1 MPQMAAYSAAK
12 AGLHRYVQA
21 LRAEVYHEPIT
32 VTELAPG
39 YIDTDMNR
47 GAKSRPFVIPLE
59 RGGAMLARLI
69 ERRVRHA
76 LRTGVAVGAG
86 RAAREARCRRGCW
99 RRRPA
104 RNEDPHAMT
113 QLPADTRPVAP
124 QHAIDAERLGAWLTA
139 NVAPLDGPLEI
150 AQFKGGQSNPTYLL
164 AAGRQRYVLRR
175 KPPGKLL
182 PSAHAVDREYRVIR
196 ALARTGRAGGE
207 GLRPVRGRRG
217 DRHGVL
223 RHGVRRGPRVLGPE
237 PAGPGARSARRD
249 PRRDQPR
256 DRRAAQRRLCASVGL
271 GDYGRSGEYIARQ
284 VARWSKQYQ
293 ASETEKI
300 EAMDNLI
307 AWLPENI
314 PVGDETSIVHGDYR
328 IDNVIFHPDEP
339 RILAV
344 LDWELSTLGHPLADF
359 AYHCMVWRIP
369 PGTFRGLGGLDLA
382 ALGIPSEHE
391 YVAAYCRRTGRAGIE
406 PRDWEYYMVYNM
418 FRIAAIVQG
427 VMARALQG
435 NASSAQALETGRA
448 ARPLAEL
455 AWRQVERLK
464 LS

>member
-1 MPQMAAYSAAK
+1 
-12 AGLHRYVQA
+12 
-21 LRAEVYHEPIT
+21 
-32 VTELAPG
+32 
-39 YIDTDMNR
+39 
-47 GAKSRPFVIPLE
+47 
-59 RGGAMLARLI
+59 
-69 ERRVRHA
+69 
-76 LRTGVAVGAG
+76 
-86 RAAREARCRRGCW
+86 
-99 RRRPA
+99 
-104 RNEDPHAMT
+104 MT

-124 QHAIDAERLGAWLTA
+124 QHAIDAERLGAWLAA

-196 ALARTGRAGGE
+196 ALAGSGVPVAKAYGLCEDDAVIGTAFYVMEYVAGRVFWDPSLP
-207 GLRPVRGRRG
+207 GL
-217 DRHGVL
+217 
-223 RHGVRRGPRVLGPE
+223 E
-237 PAGPGARSARRD
+237 PAGRD
-249 PRRDQPR
+249 AIHDEINRVI
-256 DRRAAQRRLCASVGL
+256 AALHSVDYASVGL

-293 ASETEKI
+293 ASATGKI

-314 PVGDETSIVHGDYR
+314 PAGDETSIVHGDYR

-369 PGTFRGLGGLDLA
+369 PGTFRGLGGHDLA
-382 ALGIPSEHE
+382 ALGIPSERD

-464 LS
+464 SS

>member
-1 MPQMAAYSAAK
+1 
-12 AGLHRYVQA
+12 
-21 LRAEVYHEPIT
+21 
-32 VTELAPG
+32 
-39 YIDTDMNR
+39 
-47 GAKSRPFVIPLE
+47 
-59 RGGAMLARLI
+59 
-69 ERRVRHA
+69 
-76 LRTGVAVGAG
+76 
-86 RAAREARCRRGCW
+86 
-99 RRRPA
+99 
-104 RNEDPHAMT
+104 MT

-124 QHAIDAERLGAWLTA
+124 QHAIDARRLGEWLA
-139 NVAPLDGPLEI
+139 AHVAPLDGPLEV

-182 PSAHAVDREYRVIR
+182 PSAHAVDREFRVIK
-196 ALARTGRAGGE
+196 ALADTDVPVASAHALCEDDGVIGTAFYVMEYVAGR
-207 GLRPVRGRRG
+207 VFW
-217 DRHGVL
+217 
-223 RHGVRRGPRVLGPE
+223 
-237 PAGPGARSARRD
+237 D
-249 PRRDQPR
+249 PRLPDLDPAQ
-256 DRRAAQRRLCASVGL
+256 RAAVHDEINRVIAALHSVDYAAVGL

-300 EAMDNLI
+300 AAMDNLI
-307 AWLPENI
+307 AWLPANI
-314 PVGDETSIVHGDYR
+314 PAGDETSIVHGDYR

-369 PGTFRGLGGLDLA
+369 PGMFRGLGGVDLA
-382 ALGIPSEHE
+382 ALGIPSEQD

-448 ARPLAEL
+448 ARPLAEM

-464 LS
+464 LA